1 MSCYRRDCMIRRQ
14 CTSADPMRCHYEE
27 TCESKV
33 EEDLTIIQRGGLMSG
48 KEFVD
53 MARDFDTNLG
63 VFIKL
68 FNMWQSMT
76 KEERGKAI
84 EIAMKNGSLEVK

>member
-1 MSCYRRDCMIRRQ
+1 
-14 CTSADPMRCHYEE
+14 
-27 TCESKV
+27 
-33 EEDLTIIQRGGLMSG
+33 MSG

-68 FNMWQSMT
+68 FNVWQSMT
-76 KEERGKAI
+76 VEERGRAI
-84 EIAMKNGSLEVK
+84 EKKKKNGSLEVKG